1 MGEEASG
8 MRDYDGWSY
17 NRPYRKAQEIACKE
31 RRLAK
36 MRDDPGDPLHGTPT
50 GYNYGCRCERCASAK
65 RRAVYRWR
73 FKRRARER
81 MDMGYMVCDVNG
93 EPIMVCADEKDA
105 RRALEVIEAAKTMRQ
120 VLIMKT
126 KRTVSC
132 EAV

>member
-1 MGEEASG
+1 MT
-8 MRDYDGWSY
+8 
-17 NRPYRKAQEIACKE
+17 RPYGIGLTDYRPRRKSQEIACKR

-36 MRDDPGDPLHGTPT
+36 MREHPDDELHGTPT
-50 GYNYGCRCERCASAK
+50 GYNYGCRCDRCAAAK

-73 FKRRARER
+73 FKQRARER

-120 VLIMKT
+120 VLIMKSSGPVL
-126 KRTVSC
+126 R

>member
-1 MGEEASG
+1 MTDG
-8 MRDYDGWSY
+8 MDWSH
-17 NRPYRKAQEIACKE
+17 NAALRKRQTEACK
-31 RRLAK
+31 RRRFAK
-36 MRDDPGDPLHGTPT
+36 MSEDPSDALHGTAT
-50 GYNYGCRCERCASAK
+50 GYNYGCRCERCAAAK

-73 FKRRARER
+73 FEKRARER

-105 RRALEVIEAAKTMRQ
+105 RRALEVIEASKTMRQ

-126 KRTVSC
+126 KRTVGC

>member
-1 MGEEASG
+1 MTDG
-8 MRDYDGWSY
+8 MDWSH
-17 NRPYRKAQEIACKE
+17 NAALRKRQTEACKR
-31 RRLAK
+31 RRLAT
-36 MRDDPGDPLHGTPT
+36 MSEDPSDALHGTAT
-50 GYNYGCRCERCASAK
+50 GYNYGCRCERCAAAK

-73 FKRRARER
+73 FKQRARER

-120 VLIMKT
+120 VLIMKSSGPVL
-126 KRTVSC
+126 R

>member
-1 MGEEASG
+1 MTRPWGIGLA
-8 MRDYDGWSY
+8 DY
-17 NRPYRKAQEIACKE
+17 RPRRKSQEIACKR

-36 MRDDPGDPLHGTPT
+36 MRDDPGDPLHGTTT
-50 GYNYGCRCERCASAK
+50 GYDYGCRCERCASAK

-73 FKRRARER
+73 FKQRARER

-120 VLIMKT
+120 VLIMKSSGPVL
-126 KRTVSC
+126 R